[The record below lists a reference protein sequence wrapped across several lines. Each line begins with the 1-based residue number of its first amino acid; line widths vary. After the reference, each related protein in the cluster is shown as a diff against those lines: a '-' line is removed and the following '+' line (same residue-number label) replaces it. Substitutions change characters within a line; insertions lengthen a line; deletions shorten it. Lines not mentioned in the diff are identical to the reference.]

1 MNVIYKVNM
10 VHETTATPRAIR
22 REQASERILD
32 AAERILGAEGLE
44 ALTMQR
50 LASELNLTVGAAY
63 RYFPSKEAIVA
74 ALQRRV
80 LLALASDLAAELE
93 HEIADPL
100 ERVARIARLY
110 ASLAAR
116 RPLHARLLSRM
127 MGDPANLVDAE
138 SGAANTRV
146 ALEIGAIGVRELAAA
161 REAGA
166 LGVGSDIERTL
177 ALFAALTGVAQT
189 RKLERWNV
197 PGLSADA
204 LADEVLRSLLVG
216 WGADPERAV
225 GAIARAKEKTDAP
238 RKKREARSSERK
250 QR

>member
-1 MNVIYKVNM
+1 M
-10 VHETTATPRAIR
+10 VHEMAATPRALR

-32 AAERILGAEGLE
+32 AAERILGSEGLE

-50 LASELNLTVGAAY
+50 LASELGLTVGAAY

-80 LLALASDLAAELE
+80 LVALSDDLAGALALAID
-93 HEIADPL
+93 DPL
-100 ERVARIARLY
+100 ERIAVVARLY
-110 ASLAAR
+110 TTLAAR
-116 RPLHARLLSRM
+116 RPLHAGLISRM

-166 LGVGSDIERTL
+166 LAAGSDVERTL
-177 ALFAALTGVAQT
+177 ALFAALTGTVQT
-189 RKLERWNV
+189 RKLERWGI

-204 LADEVLRSLLVG
+204 LASEVLRALLVG
-216 WGADPERAV
+216 WGAEPERAAA
-225 GAIARAKEKTDAP
+225 AIVRAAESS
-238 RKKREARSSERK
+238 EARSARGGKSKAMQKEKKR
-250 QR
+250 